1 MDLQIEIMSAC
12 KSDESI
18 LKVVVSGDPMT
29 DQRGEESSIRA
40 LACTNVFWL
49 VTVGSIHVGG
59 VVDALY
65 ICLVLVVAE
74 YVHCGGAYY
83 LCGLCFLQVKVNDI
97 RKKNFLAAAG

>member
-1 MDLQIEIMSAC
+1 MYLQIEIMSAC

-49 VTVGSIHVGG
+49 VTVVGLGLQFAVSQVIQSRSQDLVIHR
-59 VVDALY
+59 
-65 ICLVLVVAE
+65 VLFSP
-74 YVHCGGAYY
+74 VH
-83 LCGLCFLQVKVNDI
+83 LQCRPAVEVSDTGP
-97 RKKNFLAAAG
+97 AGDSSRR